1 MNSLKFKILGLTIA
15 IMIGAVCLTVWHNLK
30 TQKALLSQIATE
42 NSRILGETIRTSITT
57 NTNHG
62 NLTEIITLFEKIAN
76 EPAFK
81 GVRIFDEAG
90 RILVSADPTEV
101 GGHVPSRDL
110 MAYQKGQV
118 SYSRV
123 VFGNEHQKTF
133 IPIPNSSN
141 CHDCHSP
148 EREFVGI
155 LEVDMSLSELDAIR
169 SKGQKTTLLSSM
181 GMLAVLILTLTSFIL
196 FYVDAPLRKLMSSME
211 FVEKGHF
218 DHAHT
223 EIHSSAEMSEL
234 TNKFNMMVDR
244 LKELIDTKIRHER
257 ELAVSQEKL
266 AFHEE
271 IQEMN
276 LTLEER
282 LKEIEYLNIT
292 LEERL
297 EEIEDAHFRITDLAS
312 ELEHKNVTLEQA
324 VSRLSALN
332 RMSFALNSTMDSE
345 RLFALMTSKTLEA
358 VRACIGYILLIEKGG
373 DELRIG
379 ATVGLPPHITAGTRI
394 PLRVGGISNW
404 VIQNRCPLLLKDFKD
419 SPRFDEFSYFGFKR
433 ETVMY
438 APLMVKNEVS
448 GIICMANR
456 TDGIAFASEDLDL
469 LSTIASQASVAINN
483 ANLYQEQEATY
494 LSTVQALVSAI
505 EANDAYT
512 RGHSDRVR
520 RYSIELAKH
529 MGLHESSVRRLEQ
542 AAILHD
548 IGKIGIAATILHKEE
563 ALSPPEIEALR
574 QHPVIG
580 VRILE
585 PIRFFGDITKIIEQ
599 HHEQFDGNGYPHGI
613 AGDDIC
619 LEARILAV
627 ADTFDAMTSDRP
639 YRKALSCEL
648 AIEEIEE
655 QSGIQF
661 DPEVTEAFIE
671 LCRKNRYKYCA

>member
-15 IMIGAVCLTVWHNLK
+15 IMVGAVCLTVWHNLK

-57 NTNHG
+57 NSSHG
-62 NLTEIITLFEKIAN
+62 NLTEIITLFEKIAS
-76 EPAFK
+76 EPAFR
-81 GVRIFDEAG
+81 GVRIFDETG
-90 RILVSADPTEV
+90 RILVSADPSEV
-101 GGHVPSRDL
+101 GGHVPSKDL

-118 SYSRV
+118 SYSRL
-123 VFGNEHQKTF
+123 VFGNEHQKTL
-133 IPIPNSSN
+133 IPIPNASSCQG
-141 CHDCHSP
+141 CHTPD
-148 EREFVGI
+148 RALVGI
-155 LEVDMSLSELDAIR
+155 LEVDMSLSDLNAIR
-169 SKGQKTTLLSSM
+169 SKGQKATLLSSM
-181 GMLAVLILTLTSFIL
+181 GMLAILILTITSFIL

-211 FVEKGHF
+211 YVEKGHF
-218 DHAHT
+218 DNART

-244 LKELIDTKIRHER
+244 LKGLIDTKIRHER

-266 AFHEE
+266 AFHDE

-297 EEIEDAHFRITDLAS
+297 EDIEDAHFRITDLAS
-312 ELEHKNVTLEQA
+312 ELERKNVTLEQA
-324 VSRLSALN
+324 VSHLSALN
-332 RMSFALNSTMDSE
+332 KMSFALNSTIDPE
-345 RLFALMTSKTLEA
+345 RLFALMTSKTREA
-358 VRACIGYILLIEKGG
+358 LRACIGYILLIEEDGAQ
-373 DELRIG
+373 LRIG
-379 ATVGLPPHITAGTRI
+379 AAVGLPPHVRIGTRV

-404 VIQNRCPLLLKDFKD
+404 VIQNRCPLLLKDFKE
-419 SPRFDEFSYFGFKR
+419 SPRFDEFSYFGFRR
-433 ETVMY
+433 ESVMY

-456 TDGIAFASEDLDL
+456 TDGTVFSSEDLDL
-469 LSTIASQASVAINN
+469 LSTIGSQASVAINN
-483 ANLYQEQEATY
+483 AKLYQEQESTY

-529 MGLHESSVRRLEQ
+529 IGLPELSVRRLEQ

-548 IGKIGIAATILHKEE
+548 IGKIGIAATILNKED
-563 ALSPPEIEALR
+563 ALSPGDIEALR

-585 PIRFFGDITKIIEQ
+585 PIRFLGDITKIIEQ
-599 HHEQFDGNGYPHGI
+599 HHEQFDGHGYPHGI
-613 AGDDIC
+613 AGENIC

-655 QSGIQF
+655 QAGVQF
-661 DPEVTEAFIE
+661 DPEITQAFIE
-671 LCRKNRYKYCA
+671 LCRKNRYKHCA